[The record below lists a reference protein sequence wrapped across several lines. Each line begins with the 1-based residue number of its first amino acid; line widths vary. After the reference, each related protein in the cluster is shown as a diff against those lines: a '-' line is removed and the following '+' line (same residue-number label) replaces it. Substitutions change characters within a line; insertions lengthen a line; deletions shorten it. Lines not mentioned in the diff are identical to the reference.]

1 MIFLTTI
8 FARFV
13 YTSINKI
20 FVFATLRIIFKMFF
34 TIKVYVL
41 KKKFDL
47 SETYLRVE
55 PILVLFLIIF
65 LNS

>member
-20 FVFATLRIIFKMFF
+20 FVFATLIIIFKMFF
-34 TIKVYVL
+34 TMNVYVF

-55 PILVLFLIIF
+55 PILVLLRYFF
-65 LNS
+65 FK